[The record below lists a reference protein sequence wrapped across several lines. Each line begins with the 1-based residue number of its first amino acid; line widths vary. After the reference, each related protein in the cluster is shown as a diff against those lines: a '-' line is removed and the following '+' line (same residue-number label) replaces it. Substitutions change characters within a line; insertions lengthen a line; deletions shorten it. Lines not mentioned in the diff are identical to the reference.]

1 MGNKILIIKAR
12 DKLKPDVYEKTYEL
26 FKSMVNSG
34 ILLLDNRFDYEI
46 VEIDEVVIDK
56 SNYMK

>member
-1 MGNKILIIKAR
+1 MGNKILIIKAN

-34 ILLLDNRFDYEI
+34 VLLLDGRVDYEI
-46 VEIDEVVIDK
+46 VEIGKETLDNRDTK
-56 SNYMK
+56 

>member
-1 MGNKILIIKAR
+1 MQKLLIIKTN

-34 ILLLDNRFDYEI
+34 ILLLDNRVDYEI
-46 VEIDEVVIDK
+46 VEIGKITLDNGDTK
-56 SNYMK
+56 